1 MTQGPEISKTD
12 EVEEVGQVASS
23 KAASEIIEQIVHRGG
38 HILSQH
44 ELQRRLIHNAWEVTQ
59 EVACSR
65 LQMCFVPHDEEQN
78 TWTVEEDEPLPP
90 ARDIWL
96 RKQIE
101 VLKDE
106 DNQAE
111 IAEVKLSPRMRR
123 RKTRVKAYA
132 PRLANRR
139 QSLLLH
145 QSRVTPL
152 SACSS
157 VEDRED
163 EEVLRQVWLQRSARR
178 ANPPCELS
186 KREQAALRQEQERR
200 RLELQVIQH
209 EKGTTPS
216 TQGEGAV
223 EAADNEPGED
233 PFRDNEEV
241 ERLPKMMDSIRFD
254 VRSVKA
260 TPRTDLEE
268 ASACAASNEENAK
281 LLEPMSEVVADG
293 FVRSDACQPSP
304 WAMRLQPGVV
314 LEWRG
319 RKKTGPCGPTAG
331 VWKVYK
337 GHTEEP
343 RVDEN
348 ETSRGTALDG
358 RSRENDQE
366 ATDSPERVPE
376 LRGAWRQ
383 GLPPRPA
390 SAHAILGCRSDSSI
404 AASLVSKTPAT
415 ALNTAF
421 GWLEQGKSGGAP
433 SKVQG
438 RICAPPPQRERPSS
452 ALPRRSE
459 SCTGALGPGP
469 QGVLRSQPRQPRQKV
484 PLLGGTGAIVQP
496 PLGATMGH
504 GLLPAERNLRE
515 AVKKG
520 EFYYP
525 ATSQVKVDQVRV
537 TRAGSASLSRTRSAH
552 ALERGTSTRGTSTR
566 AAWR

>member
-1 MTQGPEISKTD
+1 ME
-12 EVEEVGQVASS
+12 
-23 KAASEIIEQIVHRGG
+23 
-38 HILSQH
+38 
-44 ELQRRLIHNAWEVTQ
+44 
-59 EVACSR
+59 
-65 LQMCFVPHDEEQN
+65 
-78 TWTVEEDEPLPP
+78 
-90 ARDIWL
+90 
-96 RKQIE
+96 
-101 VLKDE
+101 
-106 DNQAE
+106 
-111 IAEVKLSPRMRR
+111 
-123 RKTRVKAYA
+123 
-132 PRLANRR
+132 
-139 QSLLLH
+139 
-145 QSRVTPL
+145 
-152 SACSS
+152 
-157 VEDRED
+157 
-163 EEVLRQVWLQRSARR
+163 
-178 ANPPCELS
+178 
-186 KREQAALRQEQERR
+186 
-200 RLELQVIQH
+200 
-209 EKGTTPS
+209 
-216 TQGEGAV
+216 
-223 EAADNEPGED
+223 
-233 PFRDNEEV
+233 
-241 ERLPKMMDSIRFD
+241 
-254 VRSVKA
+254 
-260 TPRTDLEE
+260 
-268 ASACAASNEENAK
+268 
-281 LLEPMSEVVADG
+281 
-293 FVRSDACQPSP
+293 
-304 WAMRLQPGVV
+304 
-314 LEWRG
+314 
-319 RKKTGPCGPTAG
+319 KKTGPCGPTAG

-358 RSRENDQE
+358 RSRENDQ
-366 ATDSPERVPE
+366 APTDSPERVPE

-415 ALNTAF
+415 ALNTDT
-421 GWLEQGKSGGAP
+421 WQIDSHR
-433 SKVQG
+433 

>member
-1 MTQGPEISKTD
+1 MAT
-12 EVEEVGQVASS
+12 VASWGDDIS
-23 KAASEIIEQIVHRGG
+23 VDVVHKDPQIAKYGCSAPPGGFDVSSQPAFQYHSDLSFAAGTREETARIAGDG
-38 HILSQH
+38 PG
-44 ELQRRLIHNAWEVTQ
+44 
-59 EVACSR
+59 
-65 LQMCFVPHDEEQN
+65 FV
-78 TWTVEEDEPLPP
+78 
-90 ARDIWL
+90 
-96 RKQIE
+96 
-101 VLKDE
+101 
-106 DNQAE
+106 
-111 IAEVKLSPRMRR
+111 
-123 RKTRVKAYA
+123 
-132 PRLANRR
+132 
-139 QSLLLH
+139 
-145 QSRVTPL
+145 
-152 SACSS
+152 
-157 VEDRED
+157 
-163 EEVLRQVWLQRSARR
+163 
-178 ANPPCELS
+178 
-186 KREQAALRQEQERR
+186 
-200 RLELQVIQH
+200 VIQH